1 MNNGIRFGY
10 RLKVPLALAV
20 VALVSG
26 IIVSAT
32 TYMLV
37 DRHVEA
43 NAEAETRRLAGT
55 LARRPGDPSG
65 RRRCRVDRRRLAAV
79 LTRRAWR

>member
-1 MNNGIRFGY
+1 MATASPQVLAPFGY
-10 RLKVPLALAV
+10 RLKVPIALMA

-26 IIVSAT
+26 ILVAAT

-37 DRHVEA
+37 DRHVEE

-55 LARRPGDPSG
+55 LARA
-65 RRRCRVDRRRLAAV
+65 LAQPV
-79 LTRRAWR
+79 LRNDV